1 VRDFSLGSFAFED
14 TVELLALLCRRVLDL
29 DRSSLRDDLLGS
41 VRTNQAL
48 EAVRLHVYITLV
60 SIPLSLKSVR
70 EDGTDLEP
78 FFDLLDLLLKEF
90 VFL

>member
-1 VRDFSLGSFAFED
+1 VPRPRSFRFLPLQRGKVEENSRSVGVRDFPLRSFTLED
-14 TVELLALLCRRVLDL
+14 TVEFLALLCRRVLDL

-60 SIPLSLKSVR
+60 SILLSLK
-70 EDGTDLEP
+70 
-78 FFDLLDLLLKEF
+78 
-90 VFL
+90 